1 MEKKRL
7 SYIDIAKGILILFLL
22 MGHALLFIRNE
33 GIDDGFINGFQRL
46 RLYLWT
52 PYYMPA
58 FFVITGFCSNF
69 DKPFPTFL
77 WQNFKTLKIPAM
89 IFGTFLVLVTMMSH
103 HAFSF
108 QRILHHVS
116 ICVFESGLWF
126 LDALFIAKVL
136 YWCIMKISNNRLLLF
151 LSCLS
156 FFFVV
161 VMMYKNNIPPKDFGN
176 ICHALMLTVFLF
188 VGQQMKIWQMTSR
201 QKTVYGGLV
210 FILVVVYAIMCE
222 ISIPF
227 ITNKV
232 SIDWTRV
239 LPFFILSISGSV
251 ALIGISHLIS
261 DNRWLEY
268 IGRNS
273 LVYYMF
279 NTFALNISVKF
290 LVGFMKMG
298 IPSILV
304 YLLILI
310 VTCLI
315 LAIIT
320 KFLNTKYL
328 SFSLGK
334 F

>member
-1 MEKKRL
+1 
-7 SYIDIAKGILILFLL
+7 

-69 DKPFPTFL
+69 DKPFSTFL

-89 IFGTFLVLVTMMSH
+89 IFGTFLALVTMMSH

-108 QRILHHVS
+108 QRFLHHVS
-116 ICVFESGLWF
+116 FCVVESGLWF
-126 LDALFIAKVL
+126 LDALFIAKLL
-136 YWCIMKISNNRLLLF
+136 YWGILKISCNRWVIF
-151 LSCLS
+151 LSCLC
-156 FFFVV
+156 FFFLGF
-161 VMMYKNNIPPKDFGN
+161 MMFNNHIPPKDFGN
-176 ICHALMLTVFLF
+176 VCHALMLTVFLF
-188 VGQQMKIWQMTSR
+188 VGQQLKVWQMTPF
-201 QKTVYGGLV
+201 QKTIGGGMV
-210 FILVVVYAIMCE
+210 FFLVVCCITLFGVAV
-222 ISIPF
+222 PF
-227 ITNKV
+227 ITNKI
-232 SIDWTRV
+232 SLNWMRI
-239 LPFFILSISGSV
+239 LPFFFLSISGSV
-251 ALIGISHLIS
+251 AVIGISHLIS
-261 DNRWLEY
+261 ENKWLEY

-273 LVYYMF
+273 LVFYMF
-279 NTFALNISVKF
+279 NTFALNISVKL
-290 LVGFMKMG
+290 LVRFIKMG

-315 LAIIT
+315 LAVIT